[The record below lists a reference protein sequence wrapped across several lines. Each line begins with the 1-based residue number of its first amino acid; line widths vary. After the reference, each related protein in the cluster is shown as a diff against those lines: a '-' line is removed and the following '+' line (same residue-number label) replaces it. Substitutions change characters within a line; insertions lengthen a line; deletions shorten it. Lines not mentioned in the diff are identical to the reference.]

1 MTVDYIIIVTKQNN
15 AQPRHPNVVSS
26 DSSDM
31 QACLV
36 IIHVLYCT
44 QQVQSCIVDINKAMQ
59 LQYHNNNTLRL
70 QVKQQPSR
78 SSERALTLSG
88 SSVPGSVP
96 S

>member
-1 MTVDYIIIVTKQNN
+1 
-15 AQPRHPNVVSS
+15 
-26 DSSDM
+26 M

-36 IIHVLYCT
+36 LIHMLYYT

-78 SSERALTLSG
+78 SSEVALTLVAQVVRG
-88 SSVPGSVP
+88 SIP